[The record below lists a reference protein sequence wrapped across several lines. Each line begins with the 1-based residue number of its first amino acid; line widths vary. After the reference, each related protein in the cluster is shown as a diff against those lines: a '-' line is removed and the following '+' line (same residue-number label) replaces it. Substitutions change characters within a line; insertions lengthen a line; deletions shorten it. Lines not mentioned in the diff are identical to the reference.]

1 MQILAVA
8 LGALLIALTLLDAF
22 ETIILPRR
30 VERRV
35 RFTRVY
41 FLTTWRAWKNIA
53 QRAPGVRGR
62 EGANRQDQLLS
73 LFGPL
78 ALLGL
83 LAIWALALVFGFAL
97 TQWGLGSRVH
107 AANGTVHFAGD
118 LYMSG
123 TTFFTLGLG
132 DITPISRAARFV
144 TVAEVATGF
153 TFLAL
158 IIGYLPV
165 IFSRFSDR
173 ETEITL
179 LDARAGSPP
188 SAVELL
194 RRLGPR
200 DDGTALDAYLR
211 DWERWTAELLESHL
225 SYPMLAFFRSQ
236 HERQS
241 WLATLT
247 LILDTSALIVVGIGN
262 DTGTF
267 PARQARLTFAM
278 ARHTVGDLCQLLNAP
293 PLLDT
298 PDRLPPAELER
309 LRDTLADAGLPLRD
323 GADGDRQLT
332 AIRAL
337 YEPYIAALARL
348 ALLALPGWFPDLAS
362 ADDWETTAWQWERL
376 DVVLAMREHEE

>member
-1 MQILAVA
+1 
-8 LGALLIALTLLDAF
+8 
-22 ETIILPRR
+22 
-30 VERRV
+30 
-35 RFTRVY
+35 
-41 FLTTWRAWKNIA
+41 
-53 QRAPGVRGR
+53 
-62 EGANRQDQLLS
+62 LS

-83 LAIWALALVFGFAL
+83 LACWAFALVLGFAL
-97 TQWGLGSRVH
+97 VQWGLGSRVH
-107 AANGTVHFAGD
+107 SSGGVVHFAGD
-118 LYMSG
+118 IYMSG

-132 DITPISRAARFV
+132 DITPTSRAARFV

-158 IIGYLPV
+158 IMGYLPV
-165 IFSRFSDR
+165 IFSRFSER

-200 DDGTALDAYLR
+200 DDGTALDTYLC
-211 DWERWTAELLESHL
+211 DWERWAATVLESHL
-225 SYPMLAFFRSQ
+225 SYPMLGFFRSQ

-247 LILDTSALIVVGIGN
+247 LILDTSALVVVGVGN

-278 ARHTVGDLCQLLNAP
+278 ARHTVGDLCQLLAAP
-293 PLLDT
+293 PLT
-298 PDRLPPAELER
+298 HAPDRLPPAELQR
-309 LRDTLADAGLPLRD
+309 LRGTLADAGLPLRD
-323 GADGDRQLT
+323 GADGDRQL
-332 AIRAL
+332 AALRAL
-337 YEPYIAALARL
+337 YEPYVAAL
-348 ALLALPGWFPDLAS
+348 ALLAHLELPGWFPDLES
-362 ADDWETTAWQWERL
+362 ADDWETTAWQWDRM
-376 DVVLAMREHEE
+376 DVVLAMKEHVE